1 MTSTPAPAPRLNALS
16 IVVADMGATLA
27 FYRRLGLDIPDGA
40 DTEMHAEALAG
51 DLRLLFDTR
60 AVVESFTPEWVP
72 PSGGHRVA
80 LAFECATP
88 AAVDAWHAD
97 LVGAGYTS
105 LHDPFDAVWGQR
117 YAVIADPD
125 GNPVDLYAA
134 LG

>member
-1 MTSTPAPAPRLNALS
+1 MTSTPGPAPRLNALS

-60 AVVESFTPEWVP
+60 AVVESFTP
-72 PSGGHRVA
+72 VA